1 MTAGESS
8 IEGGYEASE
17 RLFSDIHPFTAIAA
31 QSDLM
36 PVGAIRSIGAH
47 GLSTPAD
54 ISVAASTASTFLG
67 WWAPSPRSTSV
78 ARRRAALLRTW

>member
-1 MTAGESS
+1 
-8 IEGGYEASE
+8 
-17 RLFSDIHPFTAIAA
+17 
-31 QSDLM
+31 M